1 MILILQNYTDN
12 SSDLPVARK
21 NPLPTGTPGQR
32 KMTIS
37 CSDPADSYL
46 VQLLAKI
53 DLTGA
58 ETLFDMGCG
67 PGTVSLALA
76 DKLHAVHGVDYSP
89 KMLDV
94 AARRASQMGITHAH
108 WHCRAWESSWHDI
121 PRCDIARRLPLNA
134 SWRYAG
140 SDD

>member
-1 MILILQNYTDN
+1 MLIDDIDFAELYRQQLRFAGRTEKSPAHWD
-12 SSDLPVARK
+12 ARAE
-21 NPLPTGTPGQR
+21 
-32 KMTIS
+32 KMSIS

-94 AARRASQMGITHAH
+94 AARRASQMAH
-108 WHCRAWESSWHDI
+108 PCSLGTAARGNHRARYSPLRHCR
-121 PRCDIARRLPLNA
+121 IASQAQR
-134 SWRYAG
+134 
-140 SDD
+140 

>member
-21 NPLPTGTPGQR
+21 KSPAHWDAR
-32 KMTIS
+32 AEKMSIS

-67 PGTVSLALA
+67 PGTV
-76 DKLHAVHGVDYSP
+76 
-89 KMLDV
+89 
-94 AARRASQMGITHAH
+94 
-108 WHCRAWESSWHDI
+108 
-121 PRCDIARRLPLNA
+121 
-134 SWRYAG
+134 AG
-140 SDD
+140 AG